1 VSFSVEYAHAVRTPH
16 VRNMYL
22 KIKLK
27 NDHSVQHAIEIKA
40 WLFPQMFVI
49 AENDCMLV
57 ALMNLSIVFV

>member
-1 VSFSVEYAHAVRTPH
+1 
-16 VRNMYL
+16 MYL